1 MWSSYIEQLEPLLG
15 PWTAWLIGS
24 GLAVGLASM
33 IAVPWLVV
41 RMPADYFLARSKPQL
56 RTGALHSAIWVLRN
70 SLGLLLVLLGI
81 ILMFLPGQGLLTVL
95 IGLAIS
101 TFPGKYR
108 IERAIIRR
116 RAVYDSINWMRRR
129 AGRPPIIYPDRHGA
143 PATSHPP
150 DQTSP

>member
-1 MWSSYIEQLEPLLG
+1 MWSSYIEQFEPFLG
-15 PWTAWLIGS
+15 PWTAWLIGT
-24 GLAVGLASM
+24 GLVIGLASM
-33 IAVPWLVV
+33 IAVPWLIV
-41 RMPADYFLARSKPQL
+41 RMPADYFLPRSKPRM
-56 RTGALHSAIWVLRN
+56 RTRALHSALWVLRN
-70 SLGLLLVLLGI
+70 AVGLMLVLLGF

-129 AGRPPIIYPDRHGA
+129 AGRPPIIYPDR
-143 PATSHPP
+143 
-150 DQTSP
+150 DYDRDYDRD

>member
-15 PWTAWLIGS
+15 PWTAWLIGT
-24 GLAVGLASM
+24 GLVIGLASM
-33 IAVPWLVV
+33 VAVPWLIV
-41 RMPADYFLARSKPQL
+41 RMPADYFLARGKPRM
-56 RTGALHSAIWVLRN
+56 RTRAVHSALWVLRN
-70 SLGLLLVLLGI
+70 SVGLMLVLLGF
-81 ILMFLPGQGLLTVL
+81 ILMFLPGQGLLTML

-129 AGRPPIIYPDRHGA
+129 AGRPPIIYPDRDYDH
-143 PATSHPP
+143 
-150 DQTSP
+150 D